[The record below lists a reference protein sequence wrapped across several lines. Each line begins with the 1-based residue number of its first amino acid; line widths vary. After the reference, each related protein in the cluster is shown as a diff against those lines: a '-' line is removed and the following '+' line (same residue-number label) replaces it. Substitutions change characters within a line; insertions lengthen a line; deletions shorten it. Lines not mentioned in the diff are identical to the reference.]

1 MTTLPVY
8 FEQRRV
14 GTIDVDKTGPGFTY
28 DPNWVALRGAFPI
41 SLTMPLRSDRI
52 APETFL
58 PWAANLLPE
67 SEQLRTLGQIL
78 GMARSD
84 VIGLLSA
91 IGRDTAGALSIG
103 EPGRTASVQW
113 RPIDKPEDLEKVIE
127 ELPSKPFLVGEE
139 GVSMSLAGV
148 QTKLAVSIDDKRR
161 VCIPMN
167 GSPSTHIL
175 KPDAQRLCGGVQ
187 NEAFCLTLAR
197 HMKIPTPNITTGQ
210 AGKRTYLLV
219 ERHDRTNVA
228 GRWRR
233 LHQEDYCQ
241 ALGKPPSAK
250 YESNQTGI
258 YGPTMKDMFELT
270 RRHLSSID
278 ILHLLDMVVF
288 NVLACNTDAHAKNYS
303 IIIRGNG
310 ASLAPIYDVLCG
322 EVWDS
327 VTKNLAQKIA
337 GESRGDYLK
346 GRHWQRFAREC
357 GLNPRQVLD
366 RVGTLA
372 KSVMVEAD
380 AAASEVAAMPAGTHV
395 MLDQTRQAV
404 ERRANVLI
412 AQLQE
417 LEGEPHVEAVHEE
430 GAGCAAEDAELHSLG
445 DAL

>member
-1 MTTLPVY
+1 
-8 FEQRRV
+8 
-14 GTIDVDKTGPGFTY
+14 
-28 DPNWVALRGAFPI
+28 
-41 SLTMPLRSDRI
+41 
-52 APETFL
+52 
-58 PWAANLLPE
+58 
-67 SEQLRTLGQIL
+67 LRTLGQIL

-113 RPIDKPEDLEKVIE
+113 RPIDKPEDLEKVME

-197 HMKIPTPNITTGQ
+197 RMKIPTPNITTGQ

-219 ERHDRTNVA
+219 ERHDRTNVG

-372 KSVMVEAD
+372 KSVIVEAD
-380 AAASEVAAMPAGTHV
+380 AAASEVAAMGAGTHV

-430 GAGCAAEDAELHSLG
+430 GAGCAAEDAELGSPI
-445 DAL
+445 AS

>member
-127 ELPSKPFLVGEE
+127 GLPSKPFLVGEE

-197 HMKIPTPNITTGQ
+197 RMKIPTPNITTGQ

-219 ERHDRTNVA
+219 ERHDRTNVG

-404 ERRANVLI
+404 ERRANVII

>member
-1 MTTLPVY
+1 
-8 FEQRRV
+8 
-14 GTIDVDKTGPGFTY
+14 
-28 DPNWVALRGAFPI
+28 
-41 SLTMPLRSDRI
+41 
-52 APETFL
+52 
-58 PWAANLLPE
+58 
-67 SEQLRTLGQIL
+67 
-78 GMARSD
+78 
-84 VIGLLSA
+84 
-91 IGRDTAGALSIG
+91 
-103 EPGRTASVQW
+103 
-113 RPIDKPEDLEKVIE
+113 
-127 ELPSKPFLVGEE
+127 
-139 GVSMSLAGV
+139 
-148 QTKLAVSIDDKRR
+148 
-161 VCIPMN
+161 
-167 GSPSTHIL
+167 
-175 KPDAQRLCGGVQ
+175 
-187 NEAFCLTLAR
+187 
-197 HMKIPTPNITTGQ
+197 MK
-210 AGKRTYLLV
+210 
-219 ERHDRTNVA
+219 E
-228 GRWRR
+228 
-233 LHQEDYCQ
+233 
-241 ALGKPPSAK
+241 
-250 YESNQTGI
+250 
-258 YGPTMKDMFELT
+258 MFELT

-278 ILHLLDMVVF
+278 ILHLLGMVVF

-310 ASLAPIYDVLCG
+310 ASLAPLYDVLCG

-430 GAGCAAEDAELHSLG
+430 GAGCAAEDAEFRSLG